1 MGPRFS
7 LNSPCLN
14 CEPIQSQTTCT
25 CFESYTHNYLPYPK
39 NIFTPPAWQS
49 YLPRQGHPWP
59 HRPHAWGTG
68 STPLL
73 SYTSPTAFPCS
84 GKVVNPGEETLPDS
98 NCLELNTIHL
108 ICPQISEHETVY
120 NPLILKEYR
129 LEPYDRRGN
138 KNPQRR
144 IEWSNRSTIEQTQNE
159 ERWYLR
165 AAICLVYNLKWHQN
179 IRLHIMYLRSEL
191 GDLITPVFY
200 LCNFNDLQLL
210 PDCSVFHLPTLLRE
224 LFFFLNQPLVIDF
237 QSIESPDRYCLAC
250 WHYSL

>member
-1 MGPRFS
+1 MNQFRVELHVHVLSPIPTTISPTVRTYLHPQPDS
-7 LNSPCLN
+7 LTFLVRV
-14 CEPIQSQTTCT
+14 IRD
-25 CFESYTHNYLPYPK
+25 HVD
-39 NIFTPPAWQS
+39 
-49 YLPRQGHPWP
+49 
-59 HRPHAWGTG
+59 PHAWGTG

-73 SYTSPTAFPCS
+73 SYTSPTTFPCS
-84 GKVVNPGEETLPDS
+84 GKVVNPGEEILPDS

-138 KNPQRR
+138 KNPQRW

-200 LCNFNDLQLL
+200 LCNFTDLQLL

>member
-1 MGPRFS
+1 MNQFRVELHVHVLSPIPTTISPTLRTYLHPQPDS
-7 LNSPCLN
+7 LTFLVRV
-14 CEPIQSQTTCT
+14 IRD
-25 CFESYTHNYLPYPK
+25 HVD
-39 NIFTPPAWQS
+39 
-49 YLPRQGHPWP
+49 
-59 HRPHAWGTG
+59 PHAWGTG

-144 IEWSNRSTIEQTQNE
+144 IELN
-159 ERWYLR
+159 
-165 AAICLVYNLKWHQN
+165 
-179 IRLHIMYLRSEL
+179 
-191 GDLITPVFY
+191 DLI
-200 LCNFNDLQLL
+200 DLQLNKL
-210 PDCSVFHLPTLLRE
+210 KTRKDDIYGPQSVSYTT
-224 LFFFLNQPLVIDF
+224 
-237 QSIESPDRYCLAC
+237 
-250 WHYSL
+250 